1 MAGKTVIADGLTI
14 VGSVKAEG
22 LVKVNGQIEGEIYC
36 TSLVVSRGAHIAGQ
50 VNAEHVVVDGS
61 VQGPIQGGDVILKS
75 HANVVGD
82 IYHQSLAIERGA
94 YFDGRSLQNHGA
106 NGTQPVRAAKGR
118 SRQAESHEAEMT
130 TAE

>member
-1 MAGKTVIADGLTI
+1 MSGKTVIADGLTI

-36 TSLVVSRGAHIAGQ
+36 TSLVVSRGAHVAGQ
-50 VNAEHVVVDGS
+50 VNAEHVVVDGN
-61 VQGPIQGGDVILKS
+61 VEGPIQGGDVVLKS

-82 IYHQSLAIERGA
+82 IYHQSLAIEKGA
-94 YFDGRSLQNHGA
+94 YFDGRSLQHHGV
-106 NGTQPVRAAKGR
+106 NGNQPARPVKGR
-118 SRQAESHEAEMT
+118 SRQDESHEPEAA